1 MNNPESDPNL
11 AKYIELGFRP
21 GLGLGTKV
29 RLLFFPLAWRGLRST
44 LTSCWA
50 RLRQDRFHRLIAIS
64 ALSVALYWCGG
75 IRGVVLCYLIPAVTV
90 YPLFAW
96 WSQLVEHRCYQSI
109 QDTGRAREFDSGRV
123 IDAGF
128 FTRRLIEFTVLPFGD
143 SLHLAH
149 SLYPSVRWNYLPAI
163 HRIHMQADPR
173 YRSLRVGGLFFS
185 ARSRTSLR

>member
-1 MNNPESDPNL
+1 M
-11 AKYIELGFRP
+11 
-21 GLGLGTKV
+21 LGTTPTRQVSSFDRDLCTFCRAILV
-29 RLLFFPLAWRGLRST
+29 R
-44 LTSCWA
+44 
-50 RLRQDRFHRLIAIS
+50 
-64 ALSVALYWCGG
+64 G

-96 WSQLVEHRCYQSI
+96 WSQLVEHRWYQSI

-185 ARSRTSLR
+185 ARSRTSLLKDALLDFGEPIPPTRGVD